1 MKNNEVIEKHKKLI
15 KGFYKLNKRMPS
27 YSEIM
32 NMLKFKSKNSVF
44 KLVNK
49 LIEEDFLAKDEKGKL
64 IPKNIFGKVRILGEI
79 AAGFPSPAEEELV
92 DTMSLDEYLINNKDA
107 TYMLKVSG
115 DSMKDA
121 GIMEGDMVLADR
133 SLTASSGDI
142 VIAQVDNQ
150 WTIKYLRKTGK
161 LVFLEPANSKY
172 SRIYPQEE
180 LKIAAVV
187 KAVIRKY

>member
-1 MKNNEVIEKHKKLI
+1 MDKSQIVEKNKKQI
-15 KGFYKLNKRMPS
+15 KNFYKLNKRMPS

-32 NMLKFKSKNSVF
+32 EMLKFKSKNSVF

-64 IPKNIFGKVRILGEI
+64 LPKAIFGKVRILGEVV
-79 AAGFPSPAEEELV
+79 AGFPSPAEEELA

-121 GIMEGDMVLADR
+121 GIMEGDMELADR

-142 VIAQVDNQ
+142 VIAQIDNQ

-161 LVFLEPANSKY
+161 IIFLEPANSRYK
-172 SRIYPQEE
+172 RIYPQEE